1 MQPPEEGKQEE
12 VPDIVLPI
20 KRARSIQSVSYD
32 QVEDMIYWVDHG
44 RGEQPARQVIRRARD
59 TGLTDRLQMFDRQER
74 FLPFDLAIDPFT
86 RSLYWTCANTNTIN
100 VTRLGRELVPL
111 GPIML
116 GGTMDRSRFIA
127 IHPTR
132 QMLYVSMAG
141 EFSGE
146 EGGARLE
153 MIELGTSERVVLVN
167 TSVGAITALAVD
179 TEDGG
184 QVYWADIIGSEN

>member
-44 RGEQPARQVIRRARD
+44 RGEQPARQVIRRARE
-59 TGLTDRLQMFDRQER
+59 RQER

-86 RSLYWTCANTNTIN
+86 RSFYWTCANTNTIN

-167 TSVGAITALAVD
+167 TSVGAITALVVD

-184 QVYWADIIGSEN
+184 QVCWADIIGSEN